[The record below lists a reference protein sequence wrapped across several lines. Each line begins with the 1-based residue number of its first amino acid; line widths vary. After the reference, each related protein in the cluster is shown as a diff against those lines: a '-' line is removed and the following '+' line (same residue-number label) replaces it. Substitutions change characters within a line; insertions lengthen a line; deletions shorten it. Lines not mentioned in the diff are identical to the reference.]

1 MHSMLARI
9 LEGYMHQYP
18 HHLEDKYLRI
28 FSSIMSTWGTT
39 ECDATFEDLY
49 FDNRGNRQGFP
60 EEVMRDILFLSR
72 LHDKLRNMRLGTKD
86 EDVWGNIEFKERM
99 EKECNIE
106 FSPRGFFWATEK
118 GNEKAIGLFLEAGV
132 DVNLKNQFDWT
143 PLMVATFM
151 GSESSANKLINAGAN
166 VSVRDKR
173 GYAPLH
179 WAVQRG
185 FARVAELL
193 IQKGAYVD
201 VRSLK
206 GITPLIQAAA
216 FGRTNIARTL
226 ITHGASVNA
235 ADQEGWTAL
244 HKAAANKH
252 LEIIRMLRAG
262 NADPYAEHGKSAAT
276 PMSIATSSKDAEVI
290 AAVKG

>member
-1 MHSMLARI
+1 
-9 LEGYMHQYP
+9 MHQYP
-18 HHLEDKYLRI
+18 HHLESKYLRI
-28 FSSIMSTWGTT
+28 FNSIMSTWGTM
-39 ECDATFEDLY
+39 ECDAAFEDLF
-49 FDNRGNRQGFP
+49 FDNRGGRQGFP
-60 EEVMRDILFLSR
+60 EDVMRDILFLSR
-72 LHDKLRNMRLGTKD
+72 LHDKMRNLRLGKKD
-86 EDVWGNIEFKERM
+86 DDIWGNVEFKERM

-118 GNEKAIGLFLEAGV
+118 GNEKAIGLFLEMGV

-151 GSESSANKLINAGAN
+151 GSEASANKLINAGAN

-216 FGRTNIARTL
+216 FGRTNIARNL
-226 ITHGASVNA
+226 IANGASVNA

-252 LEIIRMLRAG
+252 LEIIRMLRGG
-262 NADPYAEHGKSAAT
+262 NADPYATHEKSGAT
-276 PMSIATSSKDAEVI
+276 PMSIATASKDAEVI

>member
-18 HHLEDKYLRI
+18 HKLEDKYLRI
-28 FSSIMSTWGTT
+28 FSTIMSTWGTDD
-39 ECDATFEDLY
+39 CDKTFQELF
-49 FDNRGNRQGFP
+49 FDERGGRQGFP
-60 EEVMRDILFLSR
+60 EEVMLDILFLSR
-72 LHDKLRNMRLGTKD
+72 LHDKLRNIKLGKKD
-86 EDVWGNIEFKERM
+86 EDIWGNVEMQARM
-99 EKECNIE
+99 AKECNIE

-118 GNEKAIGLFLEAGV
+118 GNDKAIGLFLEAGV
-132 DVNLKNQFDWT
+132 DVNLRNQYNWT

-151 GSESSANKLINAGAN
+151 GSEASANKLINAGAN

-193 IQKGAYVD
+193 IQKGAWVD
-201 VRSLK
+201 VRSAK

-216 FGRTNIARTL
+216 FGRNNIARSL
-226 ITHGASVNA
+226 LAHGASVNA
-235 ADQEGWTAL
+235 ADAEGWTAL
-244 HKAAANKH
+244 HKAVANKH
-252 LEIIRMLRAG
+252 LELIRMLRAAS
-262 NADPYAEHGKSAAT
+262 ADAYAEHAKTGAT
-276 PMSIATSSKDAEVI
+276 PMSIAMASKDPEVI
-290 AAVKG
+290 AATKG

>member
-1 MHSMLARI
+1 MHSMLAKI

-18 HHLEDKYLRI
+18 HTLENKYLRI
-28 FSSIMSTWGTT
+28 FSNIMSTWGTD
-39 ECDATFEDLY
+39 ECEATFQDLF
-49 FDNRGNRQGFP
+49 FDNRGGRQGFS
-60 EEVMRDILFLSR
+60 EEVMHDILFLSR
-72 LHDKLRNMRLGTKD
+72 LHDKLRYVKLGKKD
-86 EDVWGNIEFKERM
+86 EDIWGNIEMKARM

-132 DVNLKNQFDWT
+132 DVNLKNQFSWT

-151 GSESSANKLINAGAN
+151 GSEASANKLINAGAN

-185 FARVAELL
+185 FTRVLELL
-193 IQKGAYVD
+193 IQKGAWVD
-201 VRSLK
+201 VRSAK

-216 FGRTNIARTL
+216 FGRTNIARIL
-226 ITHGASVNA
+226 IDHGASVNA

-244 HKAAANKH
+244 HKAVANKN
-252 LEIIRMLRAG
+252 LDIIRMLRAG
-262 NADPYAEHGKSAAT
+262 NADPYAEHGKTGAT
-276 PMSIATSSKDAEVI
+276 PMSIATAAKDPEVL
-290 AAVKG
+290 AAIKG